1 MFLNIILL
9 IRETKVLIS
18 ISKKKKE
25 KDVMKYKYF
34 SNEFQKNFLIYFWNR
49 VDFVTKISTYKY
61 FRLELYRKNRI

>member
-34 SNEFQKNFLIYFWNR
+34 SNEFQKNFLIYF
-49 VDFVTKISTYKY
+49 
-61 FRLELYRKNRI
+61 